1 MKKIS
6 LILLMV
12 FICFSVFAAV
22 PSFSSL
28 NRAVSA
34 GNVTLI
40 SRYLNQGADVNAV
53 NSEGNTVLF
62 TELFKDYDASAE
74 IVEILINAGL
84 NPNVGDYFGYA
95 PLHYAVDYCTPEVV
109 LALLESP
116 IIDVDILTEYGETPL
131 LLEVYKNYY
140 ASLEVIEKFME
151 KGADPSI
158 EDENGNSALSYA
170 QENCSDEIIIALGG
184 KVESLDKFEL
194 SIPDWAH
201 GEWTTEVDDKEAL
214 ITITS
219 NDILIEDSDD
229 EIVSVSDLLNED
241 YITYIGG
248 EYITEN
254 ETDNAYELIFDVMG
268 FYTMHF
274 VSIKKTN
281 DSNVLKFIL
290 AEEEQLTLIRKGSS
304 VKNNILPEKEE
315 TEGINDSDNSKS
327 STKHNLNFPS
337 WALGTWGGDYAGTR
351 SLITITSDDMM
362 INVDGVSYSVFKTLE
377 EQLGLSSDF
386 YTLKEDKTSDTY
398 SVSMV
403 IFGYTTPFFTL
414 RRGDNSRSMYYK
426 SAYDDTEVL
435 LVK

>member
-1 MKKIS
+1 
-6 LILLMV
+6 
-12 FICFSVFAAV
+12 
-22 PSFSSL
+22 
-28 NRAVSA
+28 
-34 GNVTLI
+34 
-40 SRYLNQGADVNAV
+40 
-53 NSEGNTVLF
+53 
-62 TELFKDYDASAE
+62 
-74 IVEILINAGL
+74 
-84 NPNVGDYFGYA
+84 
-95 PLHYAVDYCTPEVV
+95 
-109 LALLESP
+109 
-116 IIDVDILTEYGETPL
+116 
-131 LLEVYKNYY
+131 
-140 ASLEVIEKFME
+140 
-151 KGADPSI
+151 
-158 EDENGNSALSYA
+158 
-170 QENCSDEIIIALGG
+170 
-184 KVESLDKFEL
+184 
-194 SIPDWAH
+194 
-201 GEWTTEVDDKEAL
+201 
-214 ITITS
+214 
-219 NDILIEDSDD
+219 
-229 EIVSVSDLLNED
+229 
-241 YITYIGG
+241 
-248 EYITEN
+248 
-254 ETDNAYELIFDVMG
+254 
-268 FYTMHF
+268 MHF

-403 IFGYTTPFFTL
+403 ILGYTTPFFTL